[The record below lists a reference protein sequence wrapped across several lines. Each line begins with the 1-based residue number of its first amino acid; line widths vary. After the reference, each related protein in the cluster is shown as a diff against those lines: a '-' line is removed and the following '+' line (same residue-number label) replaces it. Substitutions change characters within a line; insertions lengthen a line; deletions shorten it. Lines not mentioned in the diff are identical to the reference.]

1 MLKIVIFCLLFLPTT
16 VFGWQQYVRGG
27 DVKITATPND
37 PEPNQE
43 VKLELQSYSVDLD
56 HSNISWSKD
65 GKLVSASYGL
75 KAFSFRTGNTNTKT
89 EIITIITPFANSNKE
104 VRVTS
109 IFEPIEVE
117 LVWQA
122 NNYTPYWYKGKAQST
137 SEAEIVVS
145 ALVRMTNSKGEEIPS
160 DSLVYQWKVD
170 SKNLNSFSG
179 VGKNS
184 ITFRGGKRGETNKV
198 SVTVSNADN
207 SLTTSAQTTIQ
218 INDPEIVF
226 YEDRPLVGVVW
237 QKALG
242 AEAGIVDR
250 MIIRAEPFFFSDK
263 DKLHFVWNLNGDQTK
278 PDETNPS
285 RIMLQTASKNI
296 SSRIGLLLSHPSKLL
311 QEASQNLIIK
321 SVSSASGSF

>member
-1 MLKIVIFCLLFLPTT
+1 MI
-16 VFGWQQYVRGG
+16 
-27 DVKITATPND
+27 
-37 PEPNQE
+37 
-43 VKLELQSYSVDLD
+43 
-56 HSNISWSKD
+56 
-65 GKLVSASYGL
+65 
-75 KAFSFRTGNTNTKT
+75 
-89 EIITIITPFANSNKE
+89 
-104 VRVTS
+104 
-109 IFEPIEVE
+109 
-117 LVWQA
+117 WQA
-122 NNYTPYWYKGKAQST
+122 NNYTPYWYKGKAQPT
-137 SEAEIVVS
+137 SESEITVS
-145 ALVRMTNSKGEEIPS
+145 ALTRMLDNDGVEIPF

-170 SKNLNSFSG
+170 GKNLSASSG

-184 ITFRGGKRGETNKV
+184 ITFRGGKRGEVNKV
-198 SVTVSNADN
+198 SVAVSNVNN